1 MCHILKLFSFQ
12 ERSVPILGGV
22 IDSSLFISTL
32 DNTCEETNNIII
44 EEINVVEVFNWHQL
58 RGKMT
63 SQFKF
68 TKTYYAARCFFFQ
81 IPQQNRRTL
90 QPTTSRKCFAKNCNN
105 PNKKTIHTFPAII
118 INREINQDNLER

>member
-68 TKTYYAARCFFFQ
+68 TKTYYAARCFFSDSSTEQKDITANHF
-81 IPQQNRRTL
+81 P
-90 QPTTSRKCFAKNCNN
+90 KVFC
-105 PNKKTIHTFPAII
+105 KK
-118 INREINQDNLER
+118 L

>member
-68 TKTYYAARCFFFQ
+68 TKTYYAARCFFFRFLNRTEGHYSQ
-81 IPQQNRRTL
+81 PLPESVLQKIVTTLTRKQFTHFQQ
-90 QPTTSRKCFAKNCNN
+90 
-105 PNKKTIHTFPAII
+105 
-118 INREINQDNLER
+118 